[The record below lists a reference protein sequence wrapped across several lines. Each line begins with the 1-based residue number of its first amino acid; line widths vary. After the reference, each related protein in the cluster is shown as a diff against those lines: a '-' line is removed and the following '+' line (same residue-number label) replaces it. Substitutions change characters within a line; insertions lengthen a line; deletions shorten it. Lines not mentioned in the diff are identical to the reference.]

1 MPRRSRPRSLSTATS
16 SRTRAGS
23 TATRSP
29 PCCCA
34 GIPPAW
40 PRRRPSPSPTTL
52 SAPGWR
58 TNVSSDDERSS
69 SPLVVCAG
77 IAVLD
82 HVYRMERFPAPGSKV
97 RAREFLIVGGGCA
110 ANAAVAIARL
120 GGGARLAA
128 PLGGP
133 AGFDAAGGAIIA
145 GLGREGVGA
154 SGVARISGVISP
166 TSAIIIDASG
176 ERLIVNQRDEKL
188 SAVRAADP
196 DKLVADAAA
205 VLADN
210 RFADFVLP
218 ISKAARQRGIPVVID
233 GDRPTRASDV
243 LLSTATHV
251 IFAADGLR
259 ATAEI
264 DDLGEALRR
273 IARHTHAFLAVT
285 AGERGAIWL
294 EGATV
299 RHQPAF
305 PVAAIDTLAA
315 GDVFHGAFTLALV
328 EGADGAA
335 AMRFA
340 AATAALKCTRF
351 GGGGA
356 A

>member
-1 MPRRSRPRSLSTATS
+1 M
-16 SRTRAGS
+16 
-23 TATRSP
+23 
-29 PCCCA
+29 
-34 GIPPAW
+34 
-40 PRRRPSPSPTTL
+40 
-52 SAPGWR
+52 
-58 TNVSSDDERSS
+58 SSDHP

-82 HVYRMERFPAPGSKV
+82 HVYRMKRFPAPGSKT

-120 GGGARLAA
+120 GGRTRFAA

-133 AGFDAAGGAIIA
+133 AGFDAAGDAIVA
-145 GLGREGVGA
+145 GLEHEGVDA
-154 SGVARISGVISP
+154 SGVARMSGVISP

-188 SAVRAADP
+188 TAVRAADP
-196 DKLVADAAA
+196 DTLVADAAA

-210 RFADFVLP
+210 RFAEFVLP
-218 ISKAARQRGIPVVID
+218 IATAARRRGLPVVID
-233 GDRPTRASDV
+233 GDRPTRASDA
-243 LLSTATHV
+243 LLSAATHV

-264 DDLGEALRR
+264 DDLEAALRR
-273 IARHTHAFLAVT
+273 IAQHTNAFLAVT
-285 AGERGAIWL
+285 DGERGAVWL
-294 EGATV
+294 DGATV
-299 RHQPAF
+299 RNQPAF
-305 PVAAIDTLAA
+305 RVDAIDTLAA
-315 GDVFHGAFTLALV
+315 GDVFHGAFALALV
-328 EGADGAA
+328 EGANEAA

-356 A
+356 APKRAEVEALLAAE